1 MFVTYEKF
9 WHTFLDSIARPKRFL
24 NYFLCTM
31 WFNEICFLYFS
42 LRVVDI
48 SDEMTDMEMS
58 NNDSDGDKGV
68 IVSEVSLTKRPPALP
83 NNKDSSTRVRLT
95 TQHGQRQSE

>member
-1 MFVTYEKF
+1 M
-9 WHTFLDSIARPKRFL
+9 
-24 NYFLCTM
+24 
-31 WFNEICFLYFS
+31 
-42 LRVVDI
+42 VDI

-58 NNDSDGDKGV
+58 NNDSSDGDKGV
-68 IVSEVSLTKRPPALP
+68 IVSEVNLTKRP

>member
-1 MFVTYEKF
+1 M
-9 WHTFLDSIARPKRFL
+9 L
-24 NYFLCTM
+24 
-31 WFNEICFLYFS
+31 FNEIFILKFYFSFLFFS

-58 NNDSDGDKGV
+58 NNDSSDGDKGV
-68 IVSEVSLTKRPPALP
+68 IVSEVNLTKRPPALQ

-95 TQHGQRQSE
+95 TKSQYTVCF

>member
-1 MFVTYEKF
+1 MKWLICIIEIQQLFSVNSCDLTKILF
-9 WHTFLDSIARPKRFL
+9 KRFI
-24 NYFLCTM
+24 FL
-31 WFNEICFLYFS
+31 FFS

-58 NNDSDGDKGV
+58 NNDSSDGDKGV
-68 IVSEVSLTKRPPALP
+68 IVSEVNLTKRP